1 MSYIVGTSL
10 PKDKLLTQALSGIL
24 GLGSH
29 QINKICRKAGFGP
42 DCRVKDLNIS
52 QWATVEEAVDLLG
65 IPIGPDLRR
74 FQRDKV
80 KRLCS
85 ILSYRGLR
93 HRKGLPVRGQ
103 RTHTNAKRRS
113 LTI

>member
-10 PKDKLLTQALSGIL
+10 PKDKLLSQALSGIL

-29 QINKICRKAGFGP
+29 QIAKICRKAGLGP
-42 DCRVKDLNIS
+42 DCRVKDLTIL
-52 QWATVEEAVDLLG
+52 QWSALEETVDSLSV
-65 IPIGPDLRR
+65 PTGPDLRR
-74 FQRDKV
+74 FHRDKV

-103 RTHTNAKRRS
+103 RTHTNAKQRP
-113 LTI
+113 LII

>member
-10 PKDKLLTQALSGIL
+10 PKDKLLAAALSNIL
-24 GLGSH
+24 GLGIY
-29 QINKICRKAGFGP
+29 QTTKICRMSGLGP
-42 DCRVKDLNIS
+42 DCKVKDLTPT
-52 QWATVEEAVDLLG
+52 QWSILEEVVESLNL
-65 IPIGPDLRR
+65 PTGPDLRR

-80 KRLCS
+80 KRLFS

-103 RTHTNAKRRS
+103 RTHTNAKRRPR
-113 LTI
+113 LI